1 MSTAAQLGYV
11 GLEVSDLG
19 AWRGF
24 ATELLGLAVGEP
36 RSDGALPLRMDERAF
51 RILLSEG
58 ARDDVACLGWEV
70 VDGAALEAMKTRLAG
85 AGVPFRDGSAAE
97 VAARGVRAMIV
108 FEDPDG
114 VRSEICHGP
123 ALAPHPF
130 RSNRIGSGFKTGAMG
145 MGHVL
150 LDVRDCAATERFYRD
165 VLGFRLS
172 DYIDTEFM
180 GMPLHAV
187 FLHVNLRHHSLACAS
202 LGGPKRLHHLML
214 EVNAIDDVGATFY
227 RAQDLGV
234 PIALTLGRHP
244 NDRMISFYGVTPA
257 GFLFELGAEGR
268 EVDDRDWQVRTYD
281 AVSEWGHRPVA
292 PA

>member
-1 MSTAAQLGYV
+1 MSTAAQLGYL

-51 RILLSEG
+51 RILLHEG
-58 ARDDVACLGWEV
+58 PRDDVAFLGWEFA
-70 VDGAALEAMKTRLAG
+70 DGASLEAATKRLSS
-85 AGVPFRDGSAAE
+85 AGVLFQHGSAAE
-97 VAARGVRAMIV
+97 IAARGVRTMIV
-108 FEDPDG
+108 LEDPDG
-114 VRSEICHGP
+114 VRTEFYHGP
-123 ALAPHPF
+123 AVAPNPF
-130 RSNRIGSGFKTGAMG
+130 RSNRIAAGFRTGAMG

-150 LDVRDCAATERFYRD
+150 LDVRDCDATERFYLD

-180 GMPLHAV
+180 GGPLHAV
-187 FLHVNLRHHSLACAS
+187 FLHVNPRHHSLACAS
-202 LGGPKRLHHLML
+202 LGGTKRLHHLML
-214 EVNAIDDVGATFY
+214 EANAIDDVGATFY

-268 EVDDRDWQVRTYD
+268 EIDDRNWQVRTYD

-292 PA
+292 SA